1 MKILLPLLFPVLLAT
16 AATAVQADDDVRVDE
31 ATRLQQEGKI
41 QSFDSLNEKALKA
54 RAGEITD
61 TELEQEH
68 GRYVYKVEV
77 RDGQGVDWDLELD
90 ASNGE
95 VLQNRQDD

>member
-1 MKILLPLLFPVLLAT
+1 MKKMLPLLFPVLLVAVAT
-16 AATAVQADDDVRVDE
+16 TVQADDDVRLDE
-31 ATRLQQEGKI
+31 ATRLMQDGKI
-41 QSFDSLNEKALKA
+41 QSFESLNEKALKA

-61 TELEQEH
+61 TELEREH

-77 RDGQGVDWDLELD
+77 RDAQGAEWDLELD

-95 VLQNRQDD
+95 ILQNRQDD